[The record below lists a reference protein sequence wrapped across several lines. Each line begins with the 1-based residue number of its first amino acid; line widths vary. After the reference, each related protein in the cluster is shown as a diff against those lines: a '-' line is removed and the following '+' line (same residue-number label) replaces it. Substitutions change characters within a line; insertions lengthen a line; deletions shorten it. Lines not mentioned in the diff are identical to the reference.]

1 MNSELISILREKG
14 FPSGQAELLA
24 SVFNHHESFE
34 DGEYFLHEGQICR
47 RIALIT
53 SGMCRYLYHTEKEEV
68 TRWISLEGDFMTSLG
83 SFIHQ
88 KPSFEAIQA
97 IRPTEIYYINMEDWE
112 ELKSKNPFIQHFWNR
127 AIEQNYIGMEERLFI
142 TIAKTAEERYQW
154 LLQNYPRFNQEVPD
168 KYIAS
173 MLGITPRHLSR
184 IRAQRH

>member
-1 MNSELISILREKG
+1 MEREFLLTKGFTQEQAEILSAAFSSYELI
-14 FPSGQAELLA
+14 
-24 SVFNHHESFE
+24 E
-34 DGEYFLHEGQICR
+34 DGAYFLHKGHICK

-68 TRWISLEGDFMTSLG
+68 TRWISLKGDFMTSLG
-83 SFIHQ
+83 SFINQ

-97 IRPTEIYYINMEDWE
+97 IRPTEIYFIHLENWE
-112 ELKSKNPFIQHFWNR
+112 LLKSKHPFILHFWNR
-127 AIEQNYIGMEERLFI
+127 TIEQNYIGMEERLFV
-142 TIAKTAEERYQW
+142 TIAKTAEERYHW
-154 LLQNYPRFNQEVPD
+154 LLENYPRFNQEVPD